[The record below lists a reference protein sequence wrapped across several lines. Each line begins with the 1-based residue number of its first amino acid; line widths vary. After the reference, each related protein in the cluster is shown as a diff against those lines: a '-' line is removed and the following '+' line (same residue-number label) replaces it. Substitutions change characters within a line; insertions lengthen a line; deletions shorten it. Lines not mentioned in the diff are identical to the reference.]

1 MSVGFR
7 IPGSASSLLILL
19 IVPRV
24 SGYSLLTH
32 EAIVDALWDVDL
44 KPAIL
49 TRFPSST
56 PDNLKEAH
64 AYAYGGAVLQDL
76 GYYPRGNKFFSDL
89 THYVRTGQFV
99 KTLLNDATTPD
110 EYAFALGAL
119 THYFGDT
126 IGHSKATNIAEPQ
139 MYPRLRRRFGKIIY
153 YDEDPSVHV
162 RTEFSFDVVEVARGN
177 FAPQAYH
184 NFIGFEVAVPLMTRA
199 IRETYGV
206 ELSQI
211 FPHLEISLGSFRYAV
226 SKTIPTATRVAWAQ
240 RRDEIQKTSPGTTK
254 RRFEYVMRRSSYERN
269 WGKQYDR
276 PTFIDRVLALLLRLL
291 PPIGPLRNLRLK
303 MPTPQIERLFMRSFT
318 EATGDC
324 RNWDMK
330 LQLPDKNLDTG
341 TITSPG
347 QYPLNDRA
355 HAELLHLLA
364 QGRFAG
370 IPAGIRQELLEF
382 YSNPDTPIVTKKN
395 ARKWTQVLAEIEQLK
410 SAQPGVT
417 AVGESVVR

>member
-7 IPGSASSLLILL
+7 LPGIAGSLLVLL
-19 IVPRV
+19 IVRPA

-44 KPAIL
+44 KPLIL
-49 TRFPSST
+49 ARFPHAT

-99 KTLLNDATTPD
+99 EALLKDARTAD
-110 EYAFALGAL
+110 EYAFALGSL

-126 IGHSKATNIAEPQ
+126 IGHSRATNIAEPQ

-153 YDEDPSVHV
+153 YDQDPSIHV
-162 RTEFSFDVVEVARGN
+162 KTEFSFDVVEVAQGN

-184 NFIGFEVAVPLMTRA
+184 DFIGFSVAVPLLTRVM
-199 IRETYGV
+199 RETYGLDINQLFPRL
-206 ELSQI
+206 EL
-211 FPHLEISLGSFRYAV
+211 SLGSFRYSV
-226 SKTIPTATRVAWAQ
+226 SKAIPTATRVAWAQ
-240 RRDEIQKTSPGTTK
+240 RREEIEKASPGITK
-254 RRFEYVMRRSSYERN
+254 RRFEYVMRRSSYEKN

-276 PTFIDRVLALLLRLL
+276 PTFIDRVLAVIVRLL
-291 PPIGPLRNLRLK
+291 PPIGPLRYLRLR
-303 MPTPQIERLFMRSFT
+303 MPSPQIEQLFMKSFT
-318 EATGDC
+318 EATGEC
-324 RNWDMK
+324 RDWP
-330 LQLPDKNLDTG
+330 LGSQLADKNLDTG
-341 TITSPG
+341 TMTGPG

-364 QGRFAG
+364 QNNFAG
-370 IPAGIRQELLEF
+370 IPAGMRTELLNF
-382 YSNPDTPIVTKKN
+382 YRDPNAPIDTKKN
-395 ARKWTQVLAEIEQLK
+395 HKEWAQVRAELEQLRK
-410 SAQPGVT
+410 TPTPEDAPHLGF
-417 AVGESVVR
+417 

>member
-1 MSVGFR
+1 VR
-7 IPGSASSLLILL
+7 SA
-19 IVPRV
+19 

-49 TRFPSST
+49 ARFPGTT
-56 PDNLKEAH
+56 PENLKEAH

-99 KTLLNDATTPD
+99 ETLLKDAGNAD

-119 THYFGDT
+119 THFFGDT
-126 IGHSKATNIAEPQ
+126 IGHSRATNIAEAE

-153 YDEDPSVHV
+153 YGQDPSAHV
-162 RTEFSFDVVEVARGN
+162 RTEFSFDVLEVAHGN

-184 NFIGFEVAVPLMTRA
+184 DLIGFSVATPLLTRA
-199 IRETYGV
+199 MQETYGI
-206 ELSQI
+206 ELSSL
-211 FPHLEISLGSFRYAV
+211 FPHFDVSLGSFRYSV
-226 SKTIPTATRVAWAQ
+226 SKAIPMATRVAWAQ
-240 RRDEIQKTSPGTTK
+240 DRDEIEKTSPGVTK

-276 PTFIDRVLALLLRLL
+276 PSFIDRMLAVIVRIL
-291 PPIGPLRNLRLK
+291 PPIGPLRDLRLK
-303 MPTPQIERLFMRSFT
+303 MPTPAIETIFAKSFT
-318 EATGDC
+318 EATNQC
-324 RNWDMK
+324 RTSSRTSK
-330 LQLPDKNLDTG
+330 LPNTNLDTG
-341 TITSPG
+341 TMTGPG

-364 QGRFAG
+364 ENDFAG
-370 IPAGIRQELLEF
+370 IPAGMRTELLEF
-382 YSNPDTPIVTKKN
+382 YRDPNTNFDTKKHKRQW
-395 ARKWTQVLAEIEQLK
+395 AQVRTEIEQLRK
-410 SAQPGVT
+410 LPEERAHSGF
-417 AVGESVVR
+417 

>member
-1 MSVGFR
+1 M
-7 IPGSASSLLILL
+7 ASSLLILL

-32 EAIVDALWDVDL
+32 EAIVDALWNVDL

-49 TRFPSST
+49 TRFPNST

-99 KTLLNDATTPD
+99 EALLKDATTAD

-139 MYPRLRRRFGKIIY
+139 MYPRLRRRFGKVIY
-153 YDEDPSVHV
+153 YDQDPSVHV

-184 NFIGFEVAVPLMTRA
+184 DFIGFSVAVPLLTRA

-211 FPHLEISLGSFRYAV
+211 FPHLDISLGSFRYSV
-226 SKTIPTATRVAWAQ
+226 SKAIPTATRVAWAQ
-240 RRDEIQKTSPGTTK
+240 RRGEIETTSPGITK
-254 RRFEYVMRRSSYERN
+254 RRFEYVMRRSSYERY
-269 WGKQYDR
+269 WGKRYDR
-276 PTFIDRVLALLLRLL
+276 PTLIDRILAVLVRLL
-291 PPIGPLRNLRLK
+291 PPIGPLRDLRLI
-303 MPTPQIERLFMRSFT
+303 MPTPAIEKLFMNSFT
-318 EATGDC
+318 DATGEC
-324 RNWDMK
+324 RNWR
-330 LQLPDKNLDTG
+330 LGSQLTDKNLDTG
-341 TITSPG
+341 TITGPG

-364 QGRFAG
+364 QNSFAR
-370 IPAGIRQELLEF
+370 IPAGMRRELLDF
-382 YSNPDTPIVTKKN
+382 YRDPNAPIDTKN
-395 ARKWTQVLAEIEQLK
+395 HAREWAKVRAEIEQLRK
-410 SAQPGVT
+410 APEQAAYSGF
-417 AVGESVVR
+417 